1 MKSSKWMQREA
12 THLPTLF
19 GRGSPLEPCHDN
31 KVLPAHQFTRGA
43 KSEVTFR
50 SERSGIH
57 SCAQHFDVHQNLA
70 NMIIGSQQ
78 ACHSSI

>member
-1 MKSSKWMQREA
+1 MKSFKWIQREA
-12 THLPTLF
+12 VPLPTLF

-31 KVLPAHQFTRGA
+31 KALPAHQFTRGA
-43 KSEVTFR
+43 KSEVTFL
-50 SERSGIH
+50 SERSTIH
-57 SCAQHFDVHQNLA
+57 SSAQHFDVHQNLA